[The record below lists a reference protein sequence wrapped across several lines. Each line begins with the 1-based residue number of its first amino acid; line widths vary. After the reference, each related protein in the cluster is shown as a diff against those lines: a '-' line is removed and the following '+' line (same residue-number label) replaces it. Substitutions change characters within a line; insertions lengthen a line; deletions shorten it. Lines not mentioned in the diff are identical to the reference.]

1 MKVDENTTLT
11 EILEEQ
17 EITGVGEGSV
27 VSISGQVCEV
37 EFYENKPKLH
47 ELLALTENPQSIME
61 VVGTSDAGN
70 VLCFVMGRT
79 YSFFKGARV
88 YDTGK
93 TIKVPVGKNV
103 LGRLLNVFGEPV
115 DKKGPIK
122 TDSYREIYAQPPSLS
137 EIVAKKS
144 VYETGI
150 KAVDFFAP
158 VSRGGKIGF
167 IGGAGVGKSVLL
179 TELIHNLAV
188 FQKGISVF
196 AGIGER
202 IREGKEL
209 YDLLEFNKVLDN
221 VALVFGQ
228 MNENAAVRFRVGFSA
243 VTIAEYF
250 RDIEKKDVL
259 FFVDNVYR
267 FVQAGNELATQLN
280 LIPSEDGYQATLD
293 SEMGNFQERIAS
305 TKNGSITCVE
315 AIYVPSDDI
324 TDQAVQSAFPY
335 LDSIIVL
342 SREVAEA
349 GRYPSID
356 LLNSS
361 SSILDPAVVGRKH
374 YETVLET
381 QKMLKLYSDLERIV
395 SIVGEGELSNE
406 NRTLYHRAKKIINY
420 MTQNF
425 HVIQEFTGKHGVY
438 VKREKV
444 VEDVGDIIAG
454 RLDHFEDSQFTGIGS
469 LDDLQKN
476 EPEKPQPGNGITQPS
491 TGQTEAGSQEPVS
504 AN

>member
-1 MKVDENTTLT
+1 MPKQRRKNELAGYKADAPLGNGASGT
-11 EILEEQ
+11 I
-17 EITGVGEGSV
+17 
-27 VSISGQVCEV
+27 VSITGQVCEV
-37 EFYENKPKLH
+37 EFYEQKPELH
-47 ELLALTENPQSIME
+47 ALLVLADDKTSVME
-61 VVGTSDAGN
+61 VVGTTSKGN
-70 VLCFVMGRT
+70 FICFIMSGSYTFYR
-79 YSFFKGARV
+79 GAAV
-88 YDTGK
+88 KDSGK
-93 TIKVPVGKNV
+93 TIEVPVGDAV
-103 LGRLLNVFGEPV
+103 LGRLLNVFGQPV
-115 DKKGPIK
+115 DKKGPVK
-122 TDSYREIYAQPPSLS
+122 TAMRREIYAQSPRLAQT
-137 EIVAKKS
+137 VAGKT

-158 VSRGGKIGF
+158 IPRGGKIGF

-179 TELIHNLAV
+179 TELIHNLAI
-188 FQKGISVF
+188 FHDGISVF

-209 YDLLEFNKVLDN
+209 YDLLDFNKVLKN

-228 MNENAAVRFRVGFSA
+228 MNENASIRFRVGFSA

-250 RDIEKKDVL
+250 RDEMQKDVL

-293 SEMGNFQERIAS
+293 SEMGSFQERIAS
-305 TKNGSITCVE
+305 TKSGSITSVE

-342 SREVAEA
+342 SRDVAEA
-349 GRYPSID
+349 GRYPSVD

-361 SSILDPAVVGRKH
+361 SSILDPGIVGRLH
-374 YETVLET
+374 YETVLEA
-381 QKMLKLYSDLERIV
+381 QKILKQYADLERIV

-406 NRTLYHRAKKIINY
+406 NRAVYHRAKKLINY

-425 HVIQEFTGKHGVY
+425 FIIQEFTGKRGVY
-438 VKREKV
+438 VKLEQTV
-444 VEDVGDIIAG
+444 ADAG
-454 RLDHFEDSQFTGIGS
+454 EILSGKLDHFDDNRFLGIGS
-469 LDDLQKN
+469 LDDLNKAQD
-476 EPEKPQPGNGITQPS
+476 
-491 TGQTEAGSQEPVS
+491 EAGVVKE
-504 AN
+504 

>member
-1 MKVDENTTLT
+1 MTDMTNKSDLNK
-11 EILEEQ
+11 EEQ
-17 EITGVGEGSV
+17 IIQETGVAEGTV
-27 VSISGQVCEV
+27 VAISGQVCEV
-37 EFYENKPKLH
+37 EFGKQQPKIH
-47 ELLALTENPQSIME
+47 QLLALTDDPVSIME
-61 VVGTSDAGN
+61 VVGTTPAGHI
-70 VLCFVMGRT
+70 LCFVMSGT
-79 YSFFKGARV
+79 YGFYRGARV
-88 YDTGK
+88 YDTGE
-93 TIKVPVGKNV
+93 TIKVPVGSQV
-103 LGRLLNVFGEPV
+103 LGRLLNVFGEVV

-122 TDSYREIYAQPPSLS
+122 NATLQTIYGESPALS
-137 EIVAKKS
+137 QTVAKKS

-188 FQKGISVF
+188 YQKGISVF

-209 YDLLEFNKVLDN
+209 YDLLEFNKVLGN

-228 MNENAAVRFRVGFSA
+228 MNENASVRFRVGFSA

-250 RDIEKKDVL
+250 RDVEKRDVL

-293 SEMGNFQERIAS
+293 SEMGSFQERIAS
-305 TKNGSITCVE
+305 TKNGAITCVE

-335 LDSIIVL
+335 LDSIVVL

-349 GRYPSID
+349 GRYPSVD

-361 SSILDPAVVGRKH
+361 SSILDPAVVGRQH
-374 YETVLET
+374 YNTVLEA
-381 QKMLKLYSDLERIV
+381 QKILKQYADLERIV
-395 SIVGEGELSNE
+395 SIVGEGELSVE
-406 NRTLYHRAKKIINY
+406 NRLIYHRAQKLINY

-425 HVIQEFTGKHGVY
+425 FIIQEFTGKHGVH
-438 VKREKV
+438 VKREQTV
-444 VEDVGDIIAG
+444 ADVAEILSGK
-454 RLDHFEDSQFTGIGS
+454 LDHFDDSKFEGIGS
-469 LDDLQKN
+469 LDDLAKS
-476 EPEKPQPGNGITQPS
+476 E
-491 TGQTEAGSQEPVS
+491 TE
-504 AN
+504 NDTR